1 MSRNRPIPNIADDKK
16 AFVRGLVLYEDEFL
30 IAFNKPSGLSV
41 QTRGNRGTSLD
52 HLLWTFAR
60 SNGKRPQLVHR
71 IDAGTSGLILAGKT
85 KPAIAALSAEFAGR
99 RVAKRYLAL
108 VSGSMPEAER
118 GVCEIPLLKA
128 GRSVVPGTLEDGAD
142 AARTRWTVLSRTG
155 THAFMEARPE
165 TGRMHQIRA
174 HLAATGCPILGDHIY
189 GQKDE
194 QAERLMLHA
203 VGLTLTLPNKQKL
216 ALEAPVP
223 DAFDLKRQAL
233 GL

>member
-1 MSRNRPIPNIADDKK
+1 MRNRPIPRIADDQQ
-16 AFVRGLVLYEDEFL
+16 AFVRDLVLYEDEIL
-30 IAFNKPSGLSV
+30 LAFNKPSGLPV

-85 KPAIAALSAEFAGR
+85 KPAIAALSTEFAER
-99 RVAKRYLAL
+99 RVQKRYLAL
-108 VSGSMPEAER
+108 VSGVLPTAEE
-118 GVCEIPLLKA
+118 GVCDIPLLKT
-128 GRSVVPGTLEDGAD
+128 GRSVVPGQIEAGAD
-142 AARTRWTVLSRTG
+142 AARTAWWVLSRSG
-155 THAFMEARPE
+155 GQGLIEARPE

-174 HLAATGCPILGDHIY
+174 HLAAMGCPILGDAIY
-189 GQKDE
+189 GHGSDD
-194 QAERLMLHA
+194 AVRLMLHA
-203 VGLTLTLPNKQKL
+203 VGLEIELPDKKKL

-223 DAFDLKRQAL
+223 VEFEDKRIEL

>member
-1 MSRNRPIPNIADDKK
+1 MRNRPVPHIAEDQQR
-16 AFVRGLVLYEDEFL
+16 FVRALVIHEDEHL
-30 IAFNKPSGLSV
+30 LAFNKPSGLAV

-85 KPAIAALSAEFAGR
+85 KPAITALSREFVER
-99 RVAKRYLAL
+99 RVKKRYLAL
-108 VSGSMPEAER
+108 VSGMLPETEQ
-118 GVCEIPLLKA
+118 GVCKIALLKQ
-128 GRSVVPGTLEDGAD
+128 GRRVVPGSVEAGAD
-142 AARTRWTVLSRTG
+142 AARTSWTVLSRNDSV
-155 THAFMEARPE
+155 ALMEARPE

-174 HLAATGCPILGDHIY
+174 HFAAMGCPILGDPIY
-189 GQKDE
+189 GVDAGD
-194 QAERLMLHA
+194 AERLMLHA
-203 VGLTLTLPNKQKL
+203 AGLAIALPDKKKL

-223 DAFDLKRQAL
+223 EAFELKRKAL

>member
-1 MSRNRPIPNIADDKK
+1 MRNRPIPVIAEDQK
-16 AFVRGLVLYEDEFL
+16 AFVRGLVIHEDEFL
-30 IAFNKPSGLSV
+30 LAFNKPSGLAV

-85 KPAIAALSAEFAGR
+85 KPAIAALSTEFAER
-99 RVAKRYLAL
+99 RVKKRYLAL
-108 VSGSMPEAER
+108 VSGELPEAQN
-118 GVCEIPLLKA
+118 GVCEIALMKT
-128 GRSVVPGTLEDGAD
+128 GRSVRPGAVAAGAD
-142 AARTRWTVLSRTG
+142 PARTSWSILSRTG
-155 THAFMEARPE
+155 TYALIEARPE

-174 HLAATGCPILGDHIY
+174 HFAAMGCPILGDKIY
-189 GQKDE
+189 AEGE
-194 QAERLMLHA
+194 PLTERLMLHA
-203 VGLTLTLPNKQKL
+203 AGLDITLPDKKKL

-223 DAFDLKRQAL
+223 EDFEVKRQAL

>member
-1 MSRNRPIPNIADDKK
+1 MRNRPIPRIAADQQ
-16 AFVRGLVLYEDEFL
+16 AFVRDLVLYEDEIL
-30 IAFNKPSGLSV
+30 LAFNKPSGLPV

-85 KPAIAALSAEFAGR
+85 KPAIAALSTEFAER
-99 RVAKRYLAL
+99 RVQKRYLAL
-108 VSGSMPEAER
+108 VSGVLPAAEE
-118 GVCEIPLLKA
+118 GVCDIPLLKS
-128 GRSVVPGTLEDGAD
+128 GRSVVPGQIEAGAD
-142 AARTRWTVLSRTG
+142 AARTAWRVLSRSEG
-155 THAFMEARPE
+155 QGLIEARPE

-174 HLAATGCPILGDHIY
+174 HLAAMGCPILCDAIY
-189 GQKDE
+189 GHGNDD
-194 QAERLMLHA
+194 AERLMLHA
-203 VGLTLTLPNKQKL
+203 VGLEIELPDKKKL

-223 DAFDLKRQAL
+223 FEFEDKRIEL